1 MLVLIDSRYVLFI
14 SESLLWAGTRAVG
27 GEEEEKER
35 NERRGEEERRR
46 GGEEWER
53 NTHNS

>member
-1 MLVLIDSRYVLFI
+1 MLLFI

-27 GEEEEKER
+27 GEEGKEKER
-35 NERRGEEERRR
+35 DERRR